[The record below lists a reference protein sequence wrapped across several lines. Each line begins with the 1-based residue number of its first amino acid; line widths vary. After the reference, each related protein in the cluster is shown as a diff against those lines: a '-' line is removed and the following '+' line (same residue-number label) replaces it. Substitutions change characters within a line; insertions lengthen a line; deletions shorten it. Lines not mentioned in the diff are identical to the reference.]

1 MGIRNSAKAVIKKN
15 SKIALI
21 KKYDEEGFFYIFP
34 GGGQEKGETLKKAV
48 IRECLEELDAAVQ
61 VHELIHIRE
70 YIGENHEFAHFDKDV
85 HQIEFYFLCSIVR
98 ENVNGAPL
106 QPDTDQIGVEWIP
119 LTDLHK
125 SRVYPIAIVEV
136 LQRAEKTEVY
146 LGDVN

>member
-1 MGIRNSAKAVIKKN
+1 MGIRNSAKAVIVKDN
-15 SKIALI
+15 KIVLI
-21 KKYDEEGFFYIFP
+21 KKQDDEGFFYIFP
-34 GGGQEKGETLKKAV
+34 GGGQDKGETLEDTV
-48 IRECLEELDAAVQ
+48 IRECIEELDAAVK

-85 HQIEFYFLCSIVR
+85 HQIEFYFMCSIVR
-98 ENVNGAPL
+98 ENVNGAPT

-125 SRVYPIAIVEV
+125 SRVYPKAIVEV